1 MAKNK
6 LSIYLIKEEIEEDK
20 IFDKEKNNVEILKK
34 HSDNKTSYFVPKIL
48 VVEYIINTI
57 LVTSI

>member
-34 HSDNKTSYFVPKIL
+34 HSDNKTSYFVPT
-48 VVEYIINTI
+48 YIHPP
-57 LVTSI
+57 V